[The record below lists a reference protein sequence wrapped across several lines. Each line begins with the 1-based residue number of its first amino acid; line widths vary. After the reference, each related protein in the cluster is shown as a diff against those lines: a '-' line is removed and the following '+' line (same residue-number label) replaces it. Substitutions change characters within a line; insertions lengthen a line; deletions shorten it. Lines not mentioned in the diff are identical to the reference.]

1 MGQVY
6 GGGEEGVMRK
16 KDEDMGLEGTAIT
29 LPTDFLSLKAS
40 WLVYKTS
47 TLMCPK
53 RKHKISVVSMKRKGY
68 MVWGFG
74 IHNICI

>member
-1 MGQVY
+1 MGC

-29 LPTDFLSLKAS
+29 LPTNFLSLKAS

-47 TLMCPK
+47 TLTCPK
-53 RKHKISVVSMKRKGY
+53 RKHKISVVSMKGNGY
-68 MVWGFG
+68 
-74 IHNICI
+74 NICI